1 MRPNIANG
9 SPLTARWAYI
19 NSTARAIALGSRE
32 LLCRFVRTRAHFIY
46 LLEFGSGVLNS
57 EVSTAGVTGCLLR
70 RAAFFTGA
78 RLNLALATVVA
89 FPRAAFD
96 GLRALRRAVAPVLF
110 CTFDAFLRLA
120 VMDTPGLVC
129 APQRTQVGHP
139 HPVKHRQVHG
149 QATWTWLRR
158 KVRQVWDGARTS
170 RPWIWLAKDAPTQRT
185 VQRSGSIV
193 TMPILSGL
201 HHRYAR
207 I

>member
-1 MRPNIANG
+1 MVALSQRDGPILIPRPG
-9 SPLTARWAYI
+9 PLRWVPVSYSAAWSGPGLTLFTSS
-19 NSTARAIALGSRE
+19 NSGAACSTA
-32 LLCRFVRTRAHFIY
+32 T
-46 LLEFGSGVLNS
+46 
-57 EVSTAGVTGCLLR
+57 VSTAGVTGCLLR